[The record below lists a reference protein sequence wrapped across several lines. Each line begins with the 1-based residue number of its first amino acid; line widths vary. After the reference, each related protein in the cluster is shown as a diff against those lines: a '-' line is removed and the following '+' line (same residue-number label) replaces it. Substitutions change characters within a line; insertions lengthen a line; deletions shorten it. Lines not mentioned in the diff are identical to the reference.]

1 MNNVELLKMLNDV
14 DERFLTEEYQPTIN
28 KRYKESF
35 KERMIRMKNIKL
47 KYVLAPVSMMIIAVI
62 GYAGFLNINKNINN
76 KPITDLAGQVKE
88 ESLATIININRIDD
102 IGMMQLDADVKI
114 INNINIPYFEFLS
127 NIEIPEDFDNKEN
140 YRAIYTRSN
149 KDGDNYDILHNYQFE
164 YCNTSNNRMI
174 LISFSD
180 KYVPLRD
187 YFISDSNKISKI
199 GDTELKISQYN
210 DMYIVTF
217 THNGINFDIETID
230 ITQEELISLL
240 ESIIIRCQESNK
252 VVEDKDTG
260 MKEQINE
267 VSNSSS
273 YPDFYAGKYVDEKG
287 NNVIL
292 LCEDNEVN
300 RKEICKW
307 LGITENKTI
316 FKVAKYSYNYLEQLQ
331 TKISNAMSNKELPFV
346 TSSALRDNTN
356 NIVVTVTSN
365 DEKNIEKIKE
375 LDAIGGAIE
384 IKFNEN
390 NGTHDL
396 LLEKK

>member
-62 GYAGFLNINKNINN
+62 GYAGFLNINN

-316 FKVAKYSYNYLEQLQ
+316 FKEAKYSYNYLEQLQ

-365 DEKNIEKIKE
+365 DEKIS
-375 LDAIGGAIE
+375 
-384 IKFNEN
+384 
-390 NGTHDL
+390 
-396 LLEKK
+396 KKLKN